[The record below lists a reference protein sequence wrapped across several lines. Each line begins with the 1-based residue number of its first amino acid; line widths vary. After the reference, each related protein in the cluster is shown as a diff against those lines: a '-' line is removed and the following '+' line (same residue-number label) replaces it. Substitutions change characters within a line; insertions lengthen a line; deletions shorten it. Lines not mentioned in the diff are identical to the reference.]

1 LPEENFEMA
10 GIWVFAETF
19 EQTLELLNVGMNLAK
34 DLGVELVSFAQSDEL
49 AGKCI
54 SHGADEVLLLH
65 PLAEDQPI
73 ESYVPVLAQAAAE
86 GDPDI
91 FLIGASQRGKEIGAR
106 VAERLNTG
114 LCSNCIGF
122 ELDRETKLLQM
133 ERLLF
138 GGLAVQK
145 VICTTRPQMATI
157 SPRTFDPAPL
167 LEGREGK
174 IRQLPAAPSS
184 AVTVIGRTA
193 RARETVDITES
204 KIVVS
209 VGRGFEKEEDIQLA
223 RDLADVLGG
232 QVGCSRPIAEELRWL
247 PEDVYLGISGKK
259 IKPDLYIGIGVSG
272 QIQHVT
278 GIRDSKVI
286 FAINR
291 DENAPIFEAADY
303 GIVGDLYKVVP
314 VLIEELKKALKK
326 D

>member
-1 LPEENFEMA
+1 MA
-10 GIWVFAETF
+10 GIWVFAETC
-19 EQTLELLNVGMNLAK
+19 EQTLELLNAGLILAK
-34 DLGVELVSFAQSDEL
+34 DLGVELVAFAQSDEL
-49 AGKCI
+49 AREYI

-65 PLAEDQPI
+65 PLAEGQPL
-73 ESYVPVLAQAAAE
+73 ESYVPVLAQAAGE
-86 GDPDI
+86 GDPDV
-91 FLIGASQRGKEIGAR
+91 FLIGATQRGKEIGAR
-106 VAERLNTG
+106 IAGRLNTG

-122 ELDRETKLLQM
+122 DFDTEKKLLQM

-167 LEGREGK
+167 MEGREGK
-174 IRQLPAAPSS
+174 IRQIEAVPSS
-184 AVTVIGRTA
+184 AVTVISRTA
-193 RARETVDITES
+193 KAQEAVDIAEA

-209 VGRGFEKEEDIQLA
+209 VGRGFGKKEDIKLA

-232 QVGCSRPIAEELRWL
+232 EVGCSRPIAEELGWL
-247 PEDVYLGISGKK
+247 PEEVYLGISGKR
-259 IKPDLYIGIGVSG
+259 IKPDLYIGVGVSG

-326 D
+326 